1 MTSIE
6 EKQLRTK
13 MLKGW
18 QFLYQRGFIEG
29 FGHISGRLPG
39 SDTFLLTR
47 HSLGLK
53 AASGDL
59 ITVDLD
65 GHKLAG
71 RGDIPGEYPIHSEI
85 FRARPDVCS
94 IIHYHGLHATAFSTS
109 ELKYRPIHIMGT
121 LFADGVPI
129 YPDPRLVQNKQRGE
143 LLAKTIGAHRA
154 ALLQAHGVVVTGGSV
169 EESVTAA
176 FFIEDNAHR
185 AYIACSMGK
194 PIWID
199 DQLARDA
206 MGELLKSRGPF
217 RRVWALV
224 EGETK

>member
-1 MTSIE
+1 MINAD
-6 EKQLRTK
+6 EKELRTK

-18 QFLYQRGFIEG
+18 RFLYQRGFIEG

-39 SDTFLLTR
+39 SKTFLLTR

-53 AASGDL
+53 AASSDL

-85 FRARPDVCS
+85 FRARPDICS
-94 IIHYHGLHATAFSTS
+94 IIHYHGMHATAFTTS
-109 ELKYRPIHIMGT
+109 EIKLKPIHIMGT
-121 LFADGVPI
+121 IFADGLPI

-143 LLAKTIGAHRA
+143 VLAEKLGPHRA
-154 ALLQAHGVVVTGGSV
+154 ALLRAHGVVVTGGSV
-169 EESVTAA
+169 EEAVTAA
-176 FFIEDNAHR
+176 FLIEENAHR
-185 AYIACSMGK
+185 AYLACAMGK
-194 PIWID
+194 PVWIE
-199 DQLARDA
+199 DQLAKDA

-217 RRVWALV
+217 RRVWAMV